1 MMKRLFRDFCE
12 VIKKHGN
19 LSAIFFVLLL
29 TVIVFVEMITG
40 IGCPIYFVTGIS
52 CPGCGMS
59 RALFRVLRFDFA
71 GAFLFHP
78 LWCLLPVLAVFWF
91 LRESARISHK
101 TYGRFLWVFSI
112 LFLLVY
118 LFRLLDPADTIVC
131 VTPAEGLFGRIFTG
145 LKNTF
150 LN

>member
-1 MMKRLFRDFCE
+1 MMKRLFWDFCE

-19 LSAIFFVLLL
+19 PSAIFFVLLL
-29 TVIVFVEMITG
+29 TGIVFVKMITG
-40 IGCPIYFVTGIS
+40 IGCTIYFATGIN

-59 RALFRVLRFDFA
+59 RALFRVLQFDFA

-91 LRESARISHK
+91 FRESARISGK
-101 TYGRFLWVFSI
+101 TFERFLWVFAI

-118 LFRLLDPADTIVC
+118 LFRLLDPADTIVRA
-131 VTPAEGLFGRIFTG
+131 TPGEGLFLRIFTR

-150 LN
+150 FN

>member
-1 MMKRLFRDFCE
+1 MMKRLFWDFCE

-19 LSAIFFVLLL
+19 PSAIFFVLLL

-40 IGCPIYFVTGIS
+40 IGCPIYFITGIN

-59 RALFRVLRFDFA
+59 RALFRVLQFDFA

-101 TYGRFLWVFSI
+101 TYGWFLWVFCI
-112 LFLLVY
+112 LFLFVY
-118 LFRLLDPADTIVC
+118 LFRLLDPTDVIVRAA
-131 VTPAEGLFGRIFTG
+131 PAEGLFLRIFTS
-145 LKNTF
+145 LKNIF
-150 LN
+150 V